1 MKKYL
6 KFLILFLIILLF
18 TILFYILKPKFHTYD
33 FKDSYDINVGEEVF
47 LTERVCY
54 GNFIKCSDIKP
65 TVTGDLE
72 TNTIGKYNVL
82 YTYNYKNKKLEHDV
96 TINVVDNIP
105 PIIETLDNEYYYCK
119 NGKLYNYNI
128 KATDNYDNDVT
139 SKVNAELIGD
149 KIKFSV
155 SDSSSN
161 YTEKIVQATLK
172 SEKPIITLDKKEEY
186 ILVGESLNDD
196 VKASDY
202 CDGDLTNNIVKEGNV
217 LINTPGEYKITY
229 KVVNSSGI
237 SSSVVKTY
245 YVYKKNNYDT
255 PTGKSIYLTFDDG
268 PSKYTSGLLDILK
281 KYDVKATFFV
291 TDQSFTHPYNDVIKR
306 AYNEGHAIGLHS
318 STHSYS
324 YIYSSIDNYFNDLY
338 SIQNKVKN
346 ITGYTSYLV
355 RLPGGSSN
363 TVSKSYDNG
372 THIMS
377 SITNKLEIN
386 GFRYFDWNI
395 TSGDAGET
403 TVTNKIISNVTS
415 SLGNNSTYVI
425 LQHDTKKYSIDAVES
440 IIKYGLS
447 HGYTFRK
454 LSMESPNVH
463 HKVNN

>member
-1 MKKYL
+1 M
-6 KFLILFLIILLF
+6 
-18 TILFYILKPKFHTYD
+18 LKPKFHTYD

-72 TNTIGKYNVL
+72 TNIIGEHNVL

-186 ILVGESLNDD
+186 ILVGESLNDN
-196 VKASDY
+196 VRASDY

-229 KVVNSSGI
+229 KVINSSGI

-268 PSKYTSGLLDILK
+268 PSKYTSGLLDVLK

>member
-1 MKKYL
+1 M
-6 KFLILFLIILLF
+6 
-18 TILFYILKPKFHTYD
+18 
-33 FKDSYDINVGEEVF
+33 
-47 LTERVCY
+47 
-54 GNFIKCSDIKP
+54 
-65 TVTGDLE
+65 
-72 TNTIGKYNVL
+72 
-82 YTYNYKNKKLEHDV
+82 
-96 TINVVDNIP
+96 
-105 PIIETLDNEYYYCK
+105 
-119 NGKLYNYNI
+119 
-128 KATDNYDNDVT
+128 
-139 SKVNAELIGD
+139 
-149 KIKFSV
+149 
-155 SDSSSN
+155 
-161 YTEKIVQATLK
+161 
-172 SEKPIITLDKKEEY
+172 
-186 ILVGESLNDD
+186 
-196 VKASDY
+196 KASDY

-386 GFRYFDWNI
+386 GFRYFYWNV

-415 SLGNNSTYVI
+415 SLGNKSTYVV